1 MPPTKGSS
9 EFLRIPGKQTLKE
22 NPNKKNKLLWHTLTE
37 EQIAEKKQLFVQK
50 TMELKA
56 LYDEI
61 KSAGPIELSDDELE
75 NVTGGGFFQDVG
87 NFFKKYGEGFVGI
100 WVNCYNDMADIITGK
115 GNS

>member
-1 MPPTKGSS
+1 MA
-9 EFLRIPGKQTLKE
+9 
-22 NPNKKNKLLWHTLTE
+22 TLTK